1 MSFNHLILC
10 CLLLL
15 PSIFP
20 ESGSFPVSWFFTS
33 SCQSTGALASVL
45 PMNIQGWFPSELTAL
60 ISLMSK
66 GLLRVFSSTTVQKH
80 QFFKDTQPSLWSNS
94 LDLAYAKMFT
104 LGCFFFFFFFY
115 HIRPEWTC
123 HWCLIL
129 DSILTVT
136 ITSQGKL
143 DLSCRGSEIRA
154 ILPFSS
160 CINLWVEPL
169 TYRKSLALEEY
180 VLRVRGRRQPLIP
193 YKWLSYL
200 YI

>member
-1 MSFNHLILC
+1 MNDSTPVFPVLHYIPEFAQTLSIESVMSFNHLILC

-33 SCQSTGALASVL
+33 SCQSIGALASVL

-104 LGCFFFFFFFY
+104 LGCFFFFFLPY
-115 HIRPEWTC
+115 QTRVDLPLMPYTGQYLNSHC
-123 HWCLIL
+123 H
-129 DSILTVT
+129 
-136 ITSQGKL
+136 
-143 DLSCRGSEIRA
+143 
-154 ILPFSS
+154 LP
-160 CINLWVEPL
+160 
-169 TYRKSLALEEY
+169 
-180 VLRVRGRRQPLIP
+180 G
-193 YKWLSYL
+193 
-200 YI
+200 